1 MRWFTAAFALV
12 LAGCASEKL
21 SLTPPA
27 GVDFSGQWR
36 LNVAESDDP
45 QRLIQNQMG
54 GPGSMVPEVNA
65 PGRGGGQG
73 GRGGPG
79 GPGGAGPGGAG
90 AGGPGGFG
98 GGFGG
103 GAVMPAV
110 GTLSAGLRW
119 PGKQL
124 QVKQLAGVVV
134 FTSDGINQ
142 VYQPSIADRAP
153 RRPRAGDDP
162 RPRDRNMH
170 SPERGDGPPEP
181 CGWDGRTLVVQA
193 GDMDQDR
200 APAERRYSVTEDG
213 QRLIEVVAFKGR
225 SAGYTLSRVW
235 DRTVGEQAEGE
246 RTGNGAANSNGRGVP
261 TTNGSN
267 PPK

>member
-1 MRWFTAAFALV
+1 MRRFAVIFVLV

-21 SLTPPA
+21 ALTPPA

-54 GPGSMVPEVNA
+54 GPGSLVPGNDG
-65 PGRGGGQG
+65 P

-79 GPGGAGPGGAG
+79 GRDGQGGDRG
-90 AGGPGGFG
+90 GGPGGFG
-98 GGFGG
+98 AGLAGA
-103 GAVMPAV
+103 AVMPAV

-119 PGKQL
+119 PGKDL
-124 QVKQLAGVVV
+124 EVKQLAGVVA
-134 FTSDGINQ
+134 FTSDGLNR
-142 VYQPSIADRAP
+142 VYQPSSADPPSRRKRA
-153 RRPRAGDDP
+153 DEET

-170 SPERGDGPPEP
+170 YSERGGGPPEP
-181 CGWDGRTLVVQA
+181 CGWDGKTLVVQA
-193 GDMDQDR
+193 VDMDEDHP
-200 APAERRYSVTEDG
+200 PAERRYSVTGDG
-213 QRLIEVVAFKGR
+213 QRLIEVVAFRGR

-235 DRTVGEQAEGE
+235 DRVVGQ
-246 RTGNGAANSNGRGVP
+246 GAPTAGPDSKERGVP
-261 TTNGSN
+261 ATTTSD